1 MSSQA
6 SRFARQGGFTLI
18 EIMVVVAILAILGAT
33 VVPLILDRPDQ
44 ARMVKAKQD
53 IRAIEAALDL
63 YKLDNF
69 NYPTSDQGLQ
79 ALVEPPSSDP
89 VAPNWKDGGY
99 LKKLPKDPW
108 GREYLYLSPGE
119 NGEVDIYTLGR
130 DGSNGGEGVDA
141 DIGNFNI

>member
-69 NYPTSDQGLQ
+69 NCPTSDQGLQ

>member
-99 LKKLPKDPW
+99 LKNPPKDPW

-130 DGSNGGEGVDA
+130 DGSNGGDGVDA